1 MYISWWVH
9 FLTGLTYVLQQPLTA
24 GLAKTKADITKK
36 TSHSYLSRWSGAR
49 EYGEVQSKIVWSMP
63 ASLLLLQSYWIEGS
77 KRKIK
82 TSWWWTMSFDIGR
95 RKTFSPYNSK
105 LNQCTITKR
114 KFPPMDDDEM
124 PSSFELWRTQCTMG
138 TNTFWIHIHNV
149 GNPTK
154 DLWGL
159 CAKT

>member
-1 MYISWWVH
+1 MGVSCDRLNLCSSAALDC
-9 FLTGLTYVLQQPLTA
+9 LTGQNKGRYFKKDLTFLLVSLIRNR
-24 GLAKTKADITKK
+24 GLWENPKQNSLKHACIPTLAPKLLNWEKQKKNQDIMMMNNVIR
-36 TSHSYLSRWSGAR
+36 HCPP
-49 EYGEVQSKIVWSMP
+49 QN
-63 ASLLLLQSYWIEGS
+63 
-77 KRKIK
+77 
-82 TSWWWTMSFDIGR
+82 F
-95 RKTFSPYNSK
+95 FSPYNSK